1 MSCLI
6 QLLEDQNEL
15 LRTQVK
21 NAALSHDVQHAKIT
35 TLEAENARLRHELD
49 PQPPILEGTFV
60 PTEPSDDAETGAKTS
75 DASSEN

>member
-21 NAALSHDVQHAKIT
+21 NAALSHDLQHARIT
-35 TLEAENARLRHELD
+35 TLEAENARLLHELD
-49 PQPPILEGTFV
+49 PESTVVEGVFL
-60 PTEPSDDAETGAKTS
+60 PTEPADEAADGKATV
-75 DASSEN
+75 ASSKN

>member
-49 PQPPILEGTFV
+49 PQPPMMEGIA
-60 PTEPSDDAETGAKTS
+60 EPVVEAPDGGAPQ
-75 DASSEN
+75 SEA